1 MLSATP
7 HKHVPTANSK
17 PHPNKLGCIPVDG
30 TYQALGDTSSSNE
43 EALGQMTLGFY
54 ALAGN
59 QLASEW
65 E

>member
-1 MLSATP
+1 
-7 HKHVPTANSK
+7 
-17 PHPNKLGCIPVDG
+17 VDG